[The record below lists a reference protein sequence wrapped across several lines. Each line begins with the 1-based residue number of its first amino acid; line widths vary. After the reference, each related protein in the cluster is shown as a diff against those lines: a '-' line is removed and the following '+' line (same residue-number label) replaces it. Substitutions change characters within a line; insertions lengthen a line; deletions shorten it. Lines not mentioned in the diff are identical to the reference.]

1 MKLPG
6 GEITRASL
14 SHRPRRVGGGC
25 SGDIAKGR
33 WKPWTRPVGPR
44 YTWHAPAKLPVEAIL
59 KSHKP
64 KSPPST
70 PGQVACSF
78 VLNTVA
84 GQLDDD
90 GNKQQ
95 ELEAAEDKKAIGGGR
110 ADGFVVD
117 LVYLTFI
124 FYLHLF
130 LFFIC

>member
-1 MKLPG
+1 
-6 GEITRASL
+6 
-14 SHRPRRVGGGC
+14 V
-25 SGDIAKGR
+25 
-33 WKPWTRPVGPR
+33 WPR
-44 YTWHAPAKLPVEAIL
+44 YTWHAPAKL
-59 KSHKP
+59 
-64 KSPPST
+64 PST

-117 LVYLTFI
+117 LLQRLSGI
-124 FYLHLF
+124 FLATHFVPVHDDVIVFEKKLLEGF
-130 LFFIC
+130 DVVAIAAPRIASQEEFRTLLRPEKAAFLSGSNLFF